1 MGNVIKRNKKGGE
14 ANSSAEPQAKPDSA
28 SIKRILDM
36 LPKRGKRDQF
46 VMVVKPDEKNKDK
59 PDGVLPLQKIG
70 IDAKIEGAFATVDLD
85 LIYLNPSHDTT
96 LEACYEFPL
105 EKTTLLSK
113 LTAEINGKTIE
124 AEVRSKET
132 AKEKYDDAMAS
143 GHAAV
148 LAERDTEKK
157 ESMTIRLGNIQ
168 PDQTARLRI
177 TLLI

>member
-1 MGNVIKRNKKGGE
+1 M
-14 ANSSAEPQAKPDSA
+14 
-28 SIKRILDM
+28 
-36 LPKRGKRDQF
+36 
-46 VMVVKPDEKNKDK
+46 
-59 PDGVLPLQKIG
+59 
-70 IDAKIEGAFATVDLD
+70 
-85 LIYLNPSHDTT
+85 
-96 LEACYEFPL
+96 
-105 EKTTLLSK
+105 LSK

-124 AEVRSKET
+124 AEVRSKEA

-157 ESMTIRLGNIQ
+157 ESMTIRLGNIL